1 MEDEINLIVIE
12 YEMEKTFLIE
22 VPKTIN
28 YTNLK
33 ENIKEKI
40 KGNYDFDIIFRNKK
54 YDDEEKGAVFNF
66 TEGDRIYIENNIDK
80 ESRLS
85 CIFHQNAKLDEADG
99 EVNDLSGILLLCLLN
114 YIASN
119 INDINK
125 INKSGIREI
134 IKELKEGV
142 KMTGNPQDDIRESL
156 KQKNGNNILTYINY
170 LQEVISTKD
179 IWNLIDLFDKNEKKE
194 IISFWSILS
203 KYQEFNEI
211 FEKDFGKIM
220 EKSYF
225 DYSLIGVSIYQH
237 RRRKEFLEKLKKCEN
252 PIVRYLLHGTTIDKI
267 SLIITDDFKYT
278 KQAFYGMGVYFS
290 DMIDYTSF
298 YCGEVKEGHRTNW
311 NKIIPV
317 GETISCVAAEVF
329 YSRGKKKYIYNGK
342 LKVSTLDHFPKY
354 EELKSKYKDKMVQP
368 NGVHFIRVEPKGGQ
382 TIKSEND
389 EIAIKEGGFVGTEY
403 VITEMY
409 QILPLYGLT
418 LKRNEFF
425 IIWRDGNFK
434 GQNSWTNY
442 LKDRKMF
449 IYKEAKM
456 NVYFE
461 SNTEKALELIKRK
474 KYNKIIIITSCQ
486 GNVGKRFVDVARK
499 ILGFEVVVLFYSAN
513 TNNLSWIKNY
523 TNALYTNNEYFYR
536 KYITNYNIKGLFDL
550 KEEMEKNYKCS
561 FKLNK
566 KCLEYPLVKKAEKK
580 DFSKLKFEKINRYF
594 RRVMI
599 KNKNTKKALFMEK
612 GKVKF
617 EGYEGNDIQQFI
629 WYVTILDDEMT
640 LFSND
645 SYLFVDEK
653 NNMEIKGSEWMIN
666 WKYEAKDEKYLFYYK
681 DKNNVLT
688 LSEDK
693 ALLKKEDKNDVQL
706 FELLDINFQI

>member
-1 MEDEINLIVIE
+1 M
-12 YEMEKTFLIE
+12 
-22 VPKTIN
+22 
-28 YTNLK
+28 
-33 ENIKEKI
+33 
-40 KGNYDFDIIFRNKK
+40 
-54 YDDEEKGAVFNF
+54 
-66 TEGDRIYIENNIDK
+66 
-80 ESRLS
+80 
-85 CIFHQNAKLDEADG
+85 
-99 EVNDLSGILLLCLLN
+99 
-114 YIASN
+114 
-119 INDINK
+119 
-125 INKSGIREI
+125 
-134 IKELKEGV
+134 
-142 KMTGNPQDDIRESL
+142 
-156 KQKNGNNILTYINY
+156 NY
-170 LQEVISTKD
+170 LQEVISIKD
-179 IWNLIDLFDKNEKKE
+179 IRNLINLFDENEKKE

-252 PIVRYLLHGTTIDKI
+252 PIVRYLLHGTTIDPI

-278 KQAFYGMGVYFS
+278 KKAFYGMGVYFS
-290 DMIDYTSF
+290 DMIDYISF
-298 YCGEVKEGHRTNW
+298 YCGEYIDGWRTNW
-311 NKIIPV
+311 KKIIPV
-317 GETISCVAAEVF
+317 GETISCVGAEVF
-329 YSRGKKKYIYNGK
+329 YSRGKKKYIYNDK
-342 LKVSTLDHFPKY
+342 LKVFPWLKEFPTY
-354 EELKSKYKDKMVQP
+354 EDLKSRYNDKMVEP
-368 NGVHFIRVEPKGGQ
+368 NGVHFIKVEPEDGWLLKPE
-382 TIKSEND
+382 TIK
-389 EIAIKEGGFVGTEY
+389 KGGFVGTEY

-418 LKRNEFF
+418 LIRNEFF

-523 TNALYTNNEYFYR
+523 PNALYTNTEYYYE

-688 LSEDK
+688 LSGDN
-693 ALLKKEDKNDVQL
+693 ALLKKENNNDVQL
-706 FELLDINFQI
+706 FELLDINSQI